1 MKLCLAWILTC
12 LLISSCGLPG
22 ARTWQERRQI
32 KPVGLSV
39 ETLHKVFIVGT
50 AVSIVRNPFTGTH
63 KGLNMLKSRSEI
75 LGDIALRHLP
85 EDTSPPHPGLSIDQ
99 ALNAEG
105 YPKPIPGHVDF
116 LIGGKA
122 FFGDLNREVNA
133 AEKYVD
139 TQIFIF
145 DNDDVAAAYAN
156 LLKKK
161 SKNTRC
167 RVLFDH
173 MGSIGSW
180 WSDPDTPVREHYVP
194 PISMVKYLKKDS
206 RVKVRLSRNPWLV
219 ADHSKLIL
227 IDGKTAYL
235 GGMNIGRE
243 YRYDWHDMMMKVRGP
258 LVTVLQNHF
267 NKSWRLQG
275 GIGDWGMPFYRSIK
289 YRKTRMNDEI
299 DVRILKTKP
308 SKSDIKNAMLMAIK
322 MSKKRIF
329 LHISYFTSEVFL
341 RELLKA
347 QRRGV
352 DVRMVIPNKIDSE
365 IVHQSNLAAAKK
377 LTQAK
382 AKVYLFPMASHMKAV
397 VIDDWACVGSA
408 NLDGLSLRINDE
420 LNIAFSDKK
429 TVDRLVLNLF
439 EKDFKQ
445 SKLLKNKDVENWEE
459 SIFKAVADQL

>member
-1 MKLCLAWILTC
+1 MKLFSAC
-12 LLISSCGLPG
+12 LLACLFISACGLPG
-22 ARTWQERRQI
+22 GRTWQQRRQI
-32 KPVGLSV
+32 KPIGLPV
-39 ETLHKVFIVGT
+39 ETLHKVLIVGT
-50 AVSIVRNPFTGTH
+50 AVSIVRNPFTATH

-75 LGDIALRHLP
+75 LGDVALRYLP
-85 EDTSPPHPGLSIDQ
+85 EDTTPPQPGLSIDQ
-99 ALNAEG
+99 ALDAEG
-105 YPKPIPGHVDF
+105 YPKSIPGHVDF

-133 AEKYVD
+133 AQKYVD

-145 DNDDVAAAYAN
+145 DNDDVAAAYAD

-161 SKNTRC
+161 SANIPC
-167 RVLFDH
+167 RVMFDH

-180 WSDPDTPVREHYVP
+180 WSDPDTPVRENYVP
-194 PISMVKYLKKDS
+194 PVSMVSYLKEDS

-258 LVTVLQNHF
+258 LVTVLQNQF

-275 GIGDWGMPFYRSIK
+275 GIGDWGMPFYRPLK

-299 DVRILKTKP
+299 DVRVLKTKP

-329 LHISYFTSEVFL
+329 LHASYFTSEVLL
-341 RELLKA
+341 RELIKA
-347 QRRGV
+347 RQRGV

-365 IVHQSNLAAAKK
+365 IVHRSNQAAAKK

-382 AKVYLFPMASHMKAV
+382 AKVYLYPMASHLKAL

-408 NLDGLSLRINDE
+408 NMDGLSLRINDE

-429 TVDRLVLNLF
+429 TVDRLVRNLF
-439 EKDFKQ
+439 VKDFKR
-445 SKLLKNKDVENWEE
+445 SKLLKNKDVADWEE